1 MNKPH
6 ALPVGGPLIKYPIVT
21 TGEVPNR
28 AWLIHPG
35 STLFKVTSLVTIRFP
50 ARTDVTRLSPYGV
63 NTSLWLVCRLT
74 ALHVEHTTAMT

>member
-6 ALPVGGPLIKYPIVT
+6 ALSVGGPLIKYPIVT

-50 ARTDVTRLSPYGV
+50 ARTDVT
-63 NTSLWLVCRLT
+63 
-74 ALHVEHTTAMT
+74 